1 MKDLFIGLHRLI
13 LEHGRDEQARV
24 LRLRNQWVNVDP
36 SDWRQRNDM
45 TVTVGLGT
53 GNKDQTLAHLQSI
66 LGMQVQAIQMQG
78 GVAGPIVTLPNVHKT
93 LSEIAKNAGFRNPG
107 DFFSDPTSLAG
118 ASFAGQAPPRPDPK
132 MVEVEG
138 KLRIEQQRAQF
149 DQQHQ
154 AAVAAADQQ
163 HQAMKAAAEHQREV
177 DRLQADTAA
186 AAAKAQLDRELA
198 LEVERIKSAT
208 QIEVA
213 RIRMTDVRDQG
224 SS

>member
-1 MKDLFIGLHRLI
+1 MA
-13 LEHGRDEQARV
+13 GRAARV
-24 LRLRNQWVNVDP
+24 LRLRNQWVSVDP

-93 LSEIAKNAGFRNPG
+93 LCEIAKNAGFRNPG

-118 ASFAGQAPPRPDPK
+118 ASFAGKPAATRPED
-132 MVEVEG
+132 G
-138 KLRIEQQRAQF
+138 RGGGRLRIEQQRAEF

-154 AAVAAADQQ
+154 AAVATADQQ
-163 HQAMKAAAEHQREV
+163 HQAMKAAAEHQREI

-198 LEVERIKSAT
+198 LKIERIKSAT
-208 QIEVA
+208 AIEVA